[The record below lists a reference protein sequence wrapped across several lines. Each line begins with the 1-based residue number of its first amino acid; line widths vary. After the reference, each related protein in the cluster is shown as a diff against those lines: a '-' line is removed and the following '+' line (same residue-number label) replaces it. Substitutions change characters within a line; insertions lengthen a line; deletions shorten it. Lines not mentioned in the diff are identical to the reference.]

1 MNVKL
6 ETHRYG
12 RSLVVR
18 LGGELD
24 LKTAGEFRDAV
35 DRELERHEQIRN
47 IVLIFDEVTFIDSS
61 GLGAI
66 LGRYKRASQM
76 GGKLVAAGLT
86 PQIKKIFELSGLL
99 KIIPVCDSETRAL
112 ELV

>member
-1 MNVKL
+1 MGVRL
-6 ETHRYG
+6 ETYRCG

-35 DRELERHEQIRN
+35 DHELDRHGQIQN
-47 IVLIFDEVTFIDSS
+47 IVLIFNEVTFIDSS

-86 PQIKKIFELSGLL
+86 PQIRKIFELSGLL
-99 KIIPVCDSETRAL
+99 KIIPVCDSESQAL
-112 ELV
+112 GLV